1 MKFLI
6 TVATYYPLADGVQMV
21 TQYTAEELVRLGHE
35 VTIITSTLKREEFPE
50 MHNGVKLIYTD
61 VYKLHGIIKGD
72 KKKYTKLVLQ
82 EVADKDVMINVSLQ
96 TPTTDI
102 LCPVLDRIKCKKI
115 LYLHDI
121 HDFEWHKDDFGN
133 IKSTLSK
140 MYYNVLYGLYY
151 SIAHKYMRKY
161 NLITH
166 LSPFDSSIRYVKK
179 HSISQNVI
187 IGNAAL
193 DDVFKKEKGNSPCQ
207 MSYFLCLANY
217 ALHKNQM
224 YVLNA
229 FYKTENKDCKMV
241 FIGRYAN
248 DYYHKFITEKKRL
261 DTKFGIRQVEFKV
274 GLSREET
281 SRYIANAKSI
291 ILGSLIE
298 KFPIVLVESMAS
310 KIPFIST
317 DVGSVRYMPGGFII
331 HSQTEM
337 AYWMDYI
344 LTNQKSAELI
354 GEAGYVYATENMTV
368 QSKVASLIKA
378 INNIIL

>member
-35 VTIITSTLKREEFPE
+35 VTVITGVLKRNDFPE
-50 MHNGVKLIYTD
+50 IHNGVKLLYTD
-61 VYKLHGIIKGD
+61 VHKYHGIIKGN
-72 KKKYTKLVLQ
+72 KKKYIDMVLR

-96 TPTTDI
+96 TPTTD
-102 LCPVLDRIKCKKI
+102 VLRPELDKIKCKKV
-115 LYLHDI
+115 LYLHGI
-121 HDFEWHKDDFGN
+121 HDFEWHKDDFIN
-133 IKSTLSK
+133 IKSSLSK
-140 MYYNVLYGLYY
+140 LYYNILYGFYY
-151 SIAHKYMRKY
+151 STAHKYMRKY

-166 LSPFDSSIRYVKK
+166 LSLHDFSIRYVKR
-179 HSISQNVI
+179 HAITQNII

-193 DDVFKKEKGNSPCQ
+193 NDVFKKEKGNISCDTD
-207 MSYFLCLANY
+207 YFLCLANY

-229 FYKTENKDCKMV
+229 FYQTENKNSKMI
-241 FIGRYAN
+241 FIGRYEN
-248 DYYHKFITEKKRL
+248 DYYYKLVAEKKRL
-261 DTKFGIRQVEFKV
+261 DVEHGFRQVEFKV
-274 GLSREET
+274 GISREET
-281 SRYIANAKSI
+281 SNYIINAKSI
-291 ILGSLIE
+291 VLGSLIE

-317 DVGSVRYMPGGFII
+317 DVGSVRYIPGGFIV
-331 HSQTEM
+331 HSQEEM

-344 LTNQKSAELI
+344 LANQKSAQLI
-354 GEAGYVYATENMTV
+354 GEAGYVYAVENMTV